1 MKGYRIKEPLKGA
14 LAEAMAEEYG
24 WVPEPE
30 MLAAEHK
37 FSSEFEKRMKKIFQS
52 AEYRY
57 VGIGRRRI
65 RRAAALALIVALLLA
80 MTAGAVAIQR
90 ILVTWN
96 ETQNEEAGTLDVTF
110 SVEDPNG
117 LAGEFRYRKPDTPAG
132 YEIVREEKYSET
144 EYEIEYQD
152 KNENVI
158 FYWQSGNV
166 ETMQVGFDNED
177 AEFHEVTVNGYKG
190 YSYSKSGN
198 NALYWVDGV
207 SLFGIIGT
215 CDMDLIW
222 EMAESIK

>member
-132 YEIVREEKYSET
+132 YEIVREEKNIQFY
-144 EYEIEYQD
+144 YIEYAD
-152 KNENVI
+152 SE
-158 FYWQSGNV
+158 GNSISYSQQGGI
-166 ETMQVGFDNED
+166 ETMGLSLDNED
-177 AEFHEVTVNGYKG
+177 ADFHEITINGYKG
-190 YSYSKSGN
+190 YSYSKAGV
-198 NALYWVDGV
+198 NALTWTDGNT
-207 SLFGIIGT
+207 LYDIGGT